1 MAAETPSRIRRDDVY
16 NGLKTAL
23 DMLAIVAKL
32 SPIPQ
37 FDGLISAVK
46 SILDTVEGAKHNKQ
60 ACYDVGVKISKLIDV
75 VHTELKAH
83 DDIDSDRGTKRRV
96 EELESSL
103 SDISHSLSD
112 LAQENAF
119 RRAINRVAD
128 ADLILDLNR
137 QVDECFRKFM
147 VCPFYSTSFRV

>member
-46 SILDTVEGAKHNKQ
+46 SILDTVE
-60 ACYDVGVKISKLIDV
+60 V
-75 VHTELKAH
+75 
-83 DDIDSDRGTKRRV
+83 RRY
-96 EELESSL
+96 
-103 SDISHSLSD
+103 
-112 LAQENAF
+112 LA
-119 RRAINRVAD
+119 
-128 ADLILDLNR
+128 
-137 QVDECFRKFM
+137 M
-147 VCPFYSTSFRV
+147 S